1 MKRLTIVLTVIF
13 AIGGTAAVSLA
24 TNNTENEVGQVDLA
38 EIDTDPTT
46 ANLDGEVTDKSLT
59 KGKETNEEARISADE
74 AVAIAQAELDGK
86 LGDIELDTEDGRLVY
101 EIELE
106 YEGDDYDFKVDA
118 YTGEIIKIDDDLL
131 NTSISD
137 DVSISVQEAKNIIKE
152 LIPDGKIDDIELE
165 KKEGR
170 YVYEID
176 VDYRDED
183 GDIYID
189 AETGEVLK
197 IEDDLAIFLD
207 HVEATSELE
216 SYDKPHAD
224 GERISYEKAKKI
236 ALDYVG
242 QGYVDDIE
250 LEVEKGML
258 LFEVE
263 VESNNGDVDVYID
276 AYTGDVAHVD

>member
-38 EIDTDPTT
+38 EIDTAPTT

-86 LGDIELDTEDGRLVY
+86 LEDIELDTEDGRLVY

-131 NTSISD
+131 NTSIAD
-137 DVSISVQEAKNIIKE
+137 GVSISVQEAKNIINE
-152 LIPDGKIDDIELE
+152 LIPDGEIDDIELG
-165 KKEGR
+165 KKDGR

-207 HVEATSELE
+207 HVEAASELE
-216 SYDKPHAD
+216 SYDNTHAD
-224 GERISYEKAKKI
+224 VERISYEKAKKI

-276 AYTGDVAHVD
+276 AYTGDVVHVD